1 MGKKKKKDDDA
12 PPAAGWLVSY
22 ADLMTL
28 LFTAFVVLWALKKE
42 GSGENDAERKA
53 MASMIREAFTVIPDE
68 IPDVESEEPTEESKV
83 VFTFFRGETATP
95 PITQKFR
102 RSDKAIPVINR
113 DMQKV
118 VDKIEII
125 LNEKK
130 RPDIDP
136 TPDKE
141 KPISVLPDKDGFTV
155 RLLSSYFFKS
165 GEYKLNK
172 EAYQQVVEI
181 GKTLRELDKKIR
193 IEGHTDGRPSEG
205 TFSNW
210 ELSSLRAGAIAKVF
224 LKENKFDP
232 SRVSTA
238 GYAETRPI
246 ATNRTAQGRKL
257 NRRVEIR
264 VEYDE

>member
-1 MGKKKKKDDDA
+1 
-12 PPAAGWLVSY
+12 
-22 ADLMTL
+22 MTL

-53 MASMIREAFTVIPDE
+53 MASMIREAFTVIPDN

-95 PITQKFR
+95 PITKKFK
-102 RSDKAIPVINR
+102 RSDKAVPVINK

-136 TPDKE
+136 IPDKE

-155 RLLSSYFFKS
+155 RLLSSYFFKP

-172 EAYQQVVEI
+172 EAYDQVAQI
-181 GKTLRELDKKIR
+181 GKTLFELDKKLR
-193 IEGHTDGRPSEG
+193 VEGHTDGRPAEG
-205 TFSNW
+205 IFSNW
-210 ELSSLRAGAIAKVF
+210 ELSSLRAG
-224 LKENKFDP
+224 
-232 SRVSTA
+232 
-238 GYAETRPI
+238 GYR
-246 ATNRTAQGRKL
+246 QGFFKRK
-257 NRRVEIR
+257 
-264 VEYDE
+264 